1 LAASLFGYLG
11 QAKTNIAPRFGFAYQ
26 IRPNTVVRGTVGLY
40 YNLLPSSYID
50 GGFGTLPFVSSVS
63 YSQPGGS
70 VPSIT
75 MNAPF
80 AATGAFSANPT
91 TIAQPPRPHLTP
103 SSTTLPSSI
112 SCRKASTFELVV

>member
-1 LAASLFGYLG
+1 MERSELAALFSPGDVIVANDAATLPASLFGYLG

-26 IRPNTVVRGTVGLY
+26 IRPNTVVRGAVGLY

-63 YSQPGGS
+63 YSQPAGS

-80 AATGAFSANPT
+80 A
-91 TIAQPPRPHLTP
+91 
-103 SSTTLPSSI
+103 
-112 SCRKASTFELVV
+112 V